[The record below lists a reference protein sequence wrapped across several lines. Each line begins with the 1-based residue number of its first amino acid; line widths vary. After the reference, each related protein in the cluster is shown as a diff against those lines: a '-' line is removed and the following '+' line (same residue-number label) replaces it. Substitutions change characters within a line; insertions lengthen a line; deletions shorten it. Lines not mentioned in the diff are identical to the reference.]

1 MSQWPKI
8 LSWSHNPFF
17 HTTTMFG
24 TVPKARK
31 NGGNFQI
38 MSKNYKAF
46 FLSKLKLAPFQKVQC
61 VCQISKI
68 NIPNHFPELKIQISC
83 LLVWAGKSNLQ
94 NNDSKSLS
102 WTWNLNFL
110 PKTINNLF
118 KSQAQDSDLEYLFWR
133 LKKLITL
140 SEKKPPL
147 VRTDSSKDLDR
158 PKTIR
163 RGFF

>member
-83 LLVWAGKSNLQ
+83 LLLWAVKSNLPKILP
-94 NNDSKSLS
+94 NHYPELEIWISCLLLLAGNSNFKFR
-102 WTWNLNFL
+102 TMIWNTF
-110 PKTINNLF
+110 
-118 KSQAQDSDLEYLFWR
+118 FWR
-133 LKKLITL
+133 FEKHITL
-140 SEKKPPL
+140 SKKKLPL
-147 VRTDSSKDLDR
+147 PV
-158 PKTIR
+158 
-163 RGFF
+163 